1 MKKIGIITLT
11 RQNSLAYAALKRI
24 VADLGY
30 EPVCGE
36 AIGADCIFFPL
47 EEIHLIGYDFLADF
61 FQKAGLSD
69 ADAVLISAPYTVNLY
84 ILPKVIHCLRSIS
97 SAPIILGG
105 NEVSNNYKNVMRYRF
120 STFVNNVIDI
130 APDFIVRGSAENVLN
145 SLLPLL
151 DKTVMARKWDRNFL
165 VALLDIPNI
174 VFWLPEREALIATEF
189 SSNNLSER
197 DTFLYVKYG
206 ESSVAM
212 TFQRGCV
219 WAKKSKG
226 GCLFC
231 AIASQFGNE
240 FHCAVKSGFFTEEMS
255 TFLQK
260 NSQIKYIDIWD
271 DTFNINE
278 EWAIKICGYLKTLNQ
293 KVGRDTR
300 YSCFLRPKGLS
311 PKLVEHMKAA
321 NIRTAFIGADAVTE
335 ELSKR
340 LRRGCTVSEMNRSIA
355 VLAKGN
361 ILPSLSVQ
369 LFSPEST
376 VDDVG
381 ITATLALGCI
391 KNGQSTVHV
400 HLYTFPLYGSDM
412 YKLLNAR
419 KNLKKI
425 PSPLIKPDRK
435 RGFEPYLIAYDYK
448 SYDPDV
454 ENIKQKTYALLNIE
468 TSFYVRTYPGGTIDG
483 IKLKEILAQVRNWS
497 LEAKKSHEIKT
508 LWYMILLFFEDQGV
522 GLSKENLIEF
532 LSKNESNQK
541 IPEHLSEIYADFG
554 YRYTLARS
562 FDESIAILLDKNW
575 AQKVNN
581 EKYQLTSDG
590 TKELKSKVKREEST
604 CFDIAAY
611 GSLNR
616 IELLERLEIV
626 S

>member
-1 MKKIGIITLT
+1 LESMT
-11 RQNSLAYAALKRI
+11 
-24 VADLGY
+24 
-30 EPVCGE
+30 
-36 AIGADCIFFPL
+36 GA
-47 EEIHLIGYDFLADF
+47 
-61 FQKAGLSD
+61 
-69 ADAVLISAPYTVNLY
+69 
-84 ILPKVIHCLRSIS
+84 
-97 SAPIILGG
+97 
-105 NEVSNNYKNVMRYRF
+105 
-120 STFVNNVIDI
+120 
-130 APDFIVRGSAENVLN
+130 
-145 SLLPLL
+145 
-151 DKTVMARKWDRNFL
+151 
-165 VALLDIPNI
+165 NI
-174 VFWLPEREALIATEF
+174 
-189 SSNNLSER
+189 
-197 DTFLYVKYG
+197 
-206 ESSVAM
+206 
-212 TFQRGCV
+212 
-219 WAKKSKG
+219 
-226 GCLFC
+226 
-231 AIASQFGNE
+231 
-240 FHCAVKSGFFTEEMS
+240 
-255 TFLQK
+255 
-260 NSQIKYIDIWD
+260 
-271 DTFNINE
+271 
-278 EWAIKICGYLKTLNQ
+278 
-293 KVGRDTR
+293 
-300 YSCFLRPKGLS
+300 
-311 PKLVEHMKAA
+311 VEHMKAA

-335 ELSKR
+335 ALSKR

-425 PSPLIKPDRK
+425 PSPLMKPDRK

-562 FDESIAILLDKNW
+562 FDESITILLDKNW
-575 AQKVNN
+575 AEKVNN